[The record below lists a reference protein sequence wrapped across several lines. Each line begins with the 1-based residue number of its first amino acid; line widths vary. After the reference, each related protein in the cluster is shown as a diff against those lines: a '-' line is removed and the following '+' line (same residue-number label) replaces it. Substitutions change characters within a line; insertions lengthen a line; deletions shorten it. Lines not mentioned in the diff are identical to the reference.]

1 MSTSS
6 VLWPSLARQAARLM
20 LAMVRIANLPW
31 SPDVGPG
38 PGSGRSVGPS
48 RPAPTVLIRPDV
60 KTHRR
65 GGDKNFSVMGQ
76 MEGLGRGE
84 GETRGQGDGGPGGH
98 EVGHPQLRSGRGA

>member
-1 MSTSS
+1 MSASS
-6 VLWPSLARQAARLM
+6 VLWPRRARQAARLM
-20 LAMVRIANLPW
+20 LVVVFPQPPFWLMIAMVRIANLPW

-60 KTHRR
+60 KRLRR

-76 MEGLGRGE
+76 MDGLGRGE
-84 GETRGQGDGGPGGH
+84 GETR
-98 EVGHPQLRSGRGA
+98 